1 MIKKIKIF
9 FCSVLLLLQLLPFS
23 LGMAESIEATPTNE
37 SSTLSVDSNPV
48 EKTITK
54 ETSQSMSKEPMQ
66 QSTSAYEDQQF
77 LEDEQIESN
86 IPAILLEEKE
96 LKPEVVFRG
105 RVSAGSYVREN
116 ERSITQLNVLKIQ
129 RADKNS
135 DWKDHYVFSMGDH
148 GIDLSISDYRIDFT
162 ETITTPGE
170 YRYRL
175 VGDYTVKTIKDNQ
188 QTASLDKKGSLELGS
203 IKVAETPELQTDSDN
218 FVETNPEQLLE
229 ESLEEPIA
237 LTEDSVI
244 SAPNEKD
251 VTPIIPEFESI
262 QQEIPQL
269 TENPSLPKLKDNYQ
283 YAFQRGMGI
292 MPLASNNAT
301 YTTRLS
307 NSGTNQPGVAIQTPT
322 LIEAKYS
329 SKTTVNAKFQL
340 IWEYNGTKYWA
351 TENPT
356 QAQIEQN
363 IANTRYSV
371 KISDNSNYWQ
381 ATNVTGAINQ
391 NHFTYKSPATKI
403 TGFSN
408 TSRSIATGTVSY
420 GNSNKFPVCR
430 NTSIVTLSNVATG
443 QELAFSVRLTNE
455 SITSG
460 GVAQGTIGVNYL
472 TFLPAGVVDLSAI
485 SAPTFTA
492 INENTTTVNMAQG
505 TYTGDVLDNVGGTL
519 DLATTGGFSQH
530 YNNMAHTNTRNGTYS
545 ARQVS
550 GLTAGTEYTARV
562 GLKDVFDVWKY
573 SGNSVFR
580 TPNSVNQPGVPT
592 LNTPTTSNNATAAF
606 TATYNVGPKPAHP
619 TNSAA
624 NVRVQASFNNST
636 WFNATI
642 TGVSINSANRQ
653 VAYTITGMAPN
664 TTYYIRYGVKNTSNA
679 WSPWSASRSFTT
691 NGVALGVSTPIVNQG
706 AATPAQ
712 ITMNAGTYTGNTSI
726 NTADRNTGIV
736 RVYDGSSWVNKTA
749 GLGHGITLNGSY
761 NGYTITGLAAGST
774 YQLQVGLKNAARA
787 YQYSTSRVF
796 YTPNVANKPSPT
808 ALSPPTTATNATAT
822 FTATYSAGVTPAH
835 PSGSNVRVWVSEN
848 GGPYTAAS
856 LAATPVVT
864 TGSKQVSFTVKD
876 LKAKTNYKVKYSV
889 LNASTVWSNE
899 AESDSFTTRGIA
911 LTIQRPTFDQAS
923 ASESSITM
931 NQGSYTGD
939 ITPTTNDGR
948 IEVTGNDGTDTDIMA
963 SDLAHTVTTNGTYGS
978 KQLTGLIPGTRYQ
991 GTVAIKDFE
1000 GSFVYASLPS
1010 KWSEYFYT
1018 TNKVNQPDVPIL
1030 GSPSNMFTAKA
1041 DFTANYEA
1049 GDTTGKYTP
1058 AHPAELE
1065 VEISTDDATWTAATS
1080 SSSPKLASRQLISST
1095 KTAAFSLE
1103 ELRASTTYYVRY
1115 RVKNNGGWSAWS
1127 DSRQFVT
1134 LSPPAG
1140 LYIMDFP
1147 TFDFGMLG
1155 RAATNQTAS
1164 LSSSSVKSHVVV
1176 DNSITTVGW
1185 SLTAKL
1191 EPLKRITDA
1200 RPLPWAALKM
1210 DINLQQTTDGGT
1222 SWNNYTNGVIG
1233 VPRTVTLPSGG
1244 TAQTLWQI
1252 TNPSDAQGT
1261 FRNQIDWNSVE
1272 LEVPGGNLE
1281 GRYQGKLVWS
1291 LNSVP

>member
-1 MIKKIKIF
+1 MNKKSRLF
-9 FCSVLLLLQLLPFS
+9 FCSALLLVQVFPFS
-23 LGMAESIEATPTNE
+23 LVFAETIDYTPTSE
-37 SSTLSVDSNPV
+37 STISSTRKDPLETINTQ
-48 EKTITK
+48 KTAQT
-54 ETSQSMSKEPMQ
+54 EEESKKVL
-66 QSTSAYEDQQF
+66 TYEDQAFWEHTQP
-77 LEDEQIESN
+77 DSS
-86 IPAILLEEKE
+86 IPAILLEIKQLDE
-96 LKPEVVFRG
+96 EVCFQGKV
-105 RVSAGSYVREN
+105 VAGSEVN
-116 ERSITQLNVLKIQ
+116 QDTHSNTKLNAFILQRSQEAGQ
-129 RADKNS
+129 
-135 DWKDHYVFSMGDH
+135 WQDHHVFTVDESGVN
-148 GIDLSISDYRIDFT
+148 LTVEEYLFDFT
-162 ETITTPGE
+162 ETITESGT

-175 VGDYTVKTIKDNQ
+175 AADYIVETFEANQ
-188 QTASLDKKGSLELGS
+188 LIGSAEYKGSLELGS
-203 IKVAETPELQTDSDN
+203 IERMQDSEPAVNEPAAVPAEVPSKEVEEPATSEPVVPSESLTPEK
-218 FVETNPEQLLE
+218 QLE
-229 ESLEEPIA
+229 ATSSSESKKQEVAPLA
-237 LTEDSVI
+237 ED
-244 SAPNEKD
+244 P
-251 VTPIIPEFESI
+251 
-262 QQEIPQL
+262 L
-269 TENPSLPKLKDNYQ
+269 LPKLQEDYKH
-283 YAFQRGMGI
+283 AFQRGIGI
-292 MPLASNNAT
+292 MPLASNNAS
-301 YTTRLS
+301 YTTRFAGNTPEL
-307 NSGTNQPGVAIQTPT
+307 PGARIEVPVIT
-322 LIEAKYS
+322 EAKYT
-329 SKTTVNAKFQL
+329 SKTTVAVTFRVDW
-340 IWEYNGTKYWA
+340 IYNGSPRYTWNE
-351 TENPT
+351 TPT
-356 QAQIEQN
+356 QADIQQRV
-363 IANTRYSV
+363 ANTNYSV
-371 KISDNSNYWQ
+371 WLEDGSNYWR
-381 ATNVTGAINQ
+381 ADNVVGAINQ
-391 NHFTYKSPATKI
+391 NHFTLKSAGTKI
-403 TGFSN
+403 TSFTN
-408 TSRSIATGTVSY
+408 TSRSISSTTAAYGSGTY
-420 GNSNKFPVCR
+420 SNKYAVCN
-430 NTSIVTLSNVATG
+430 NTSVITLANVPVG
-443 QELAFSVRLTNE
+443 QELAFRVRVYNNSL
-455 SITSG
+455 TSG
-460 GVAQGTIGVNYL
+460 GVAARAMADNFI
-472 TFLPAGVVDLSAI
+472 TFVAPNLIDLAGVSTP
-485 SAPTFTA
+485 SFTA

-562 GLKDVFDVWKY
+562 GLKDVFNVWKY

-948 IEVTGNDGTDTDIMA
+948 IEVTGNNGTDTDIMA
-963 SDLAHTVTTNGTYGS
+963 SDLAHTVTTNGTYES
-978 KQLTGLIPGTRYQ
+978 KQLTGLVPGTRYQ
-991 GTVAIKDFE
+991 GTVAIKNFE